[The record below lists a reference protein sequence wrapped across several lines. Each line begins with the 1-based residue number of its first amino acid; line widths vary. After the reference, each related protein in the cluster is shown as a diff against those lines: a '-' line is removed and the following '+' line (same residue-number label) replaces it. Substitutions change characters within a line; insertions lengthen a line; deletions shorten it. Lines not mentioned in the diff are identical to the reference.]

1 MGKIIAIA
9 IPKGGVGKSTTAIN
23 LGASLAAAD
32 KRVLIV
38 DLDPMG
44 TCAFAL
50 GMGSAEM
57 KGSVFDIFN
66 FTKSVNDVIH
76 TTKIANLDL
85 IPSRID
91 EYVKEERLNRLAE
104 NKMLLRYVLRG
115 LIFNYDFILIDC
127 PPYLRGLTTCAL
139 IAADSAIVPIL
150 AETFSLN
157 ALKKMFEHIEWIKR
171 QGNSLIF
178 IEGILLNMFEPR
190 TKISKIVLDEL
201 TKNHQ
206 TLLFKTVI
214 PKNTTLTEA
223 TYSRIPALHY
233 DASSKGSMAFLELA
247 AELLDKSNHS
257 QAPQIAFHD

>member
-50 GMGSAEM
+50 GMGPAEM

-91 EYVKEERLNRLAE
+91 EYLKEERLNRLAE

-139 IAADSAIVPIL
+139 IAADSAIVPMI
-150 AETFSLN
+150 AETLSLN
-157 ALKKMFEHIEWIKR
+157 ALKKMFEHIEWI
-171 QGNSLIF
+171 
-178 IEGILLNMFEPR
+178 LLNMFEPR
-190 TKISKIVLDEL
+190 IKISKIVLDEL

-206 TLLFKTVI
+206 ALLFRTVI

-223 TYSRIPALHY
+223 TYSKTPALHY
-233 DASSKGSMAFLELA
+233 DASSKGSTAFLELA
-247 AELLDKSNHS
+247 AELLDKSNHN
-257 QAPQIAFHD
+257 